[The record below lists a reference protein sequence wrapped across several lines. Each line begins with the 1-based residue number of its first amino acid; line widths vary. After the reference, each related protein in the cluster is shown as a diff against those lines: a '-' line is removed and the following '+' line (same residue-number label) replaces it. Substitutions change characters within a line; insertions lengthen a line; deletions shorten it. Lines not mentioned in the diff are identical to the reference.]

1 MSEQANEMTCAELA
15 NVAAELA
22 LGVLTGRER
31 AEAVAHLD
39 RCEDCRE
46 GVRQLMATGEE
57 LLALLPEREPPVGF
71 ETRVLE
77 RLGFGPAGGPAGS
90 GSGVAGPADGVAGT
104 DGAAGTDS
112 VVGAG
117 GGAGGVGA
125 RTRRAA
131 RHRTGERRP
140 GDRRPAPRRR
150 RGRGPGDGL
159 LGRARR
165 LLATAAVLV
174 AIVGAG
180 LGGWGLGHSGG
191 AAPAA
196 SASQLTSAPFVS
208 VAGSSAGQTVGKVFV
223 YQGNPRWLYMSVE
236 MTPSDS
242 AVTCQVVGTDGRV
255 TTIGSFQL
263 ANGYGAWGSP
273 DPGYLGTLRGAR
285 LLTANGTVLAT
296 ATFTSH

>member
-46 GVRQLMATGEE
+46 DVRQLMATGEG

-71 ETRVLE
+71 EVRVLD
-77 RLGFGPAGGPAGS
+77 RLGFGSAGSAGS
-90 GSGVAGPADGVAGT
+90 GSGVAGPAG
-104 DGAAGTDS
+104 GAAGE
-112 VVGAG
+112 
-117 GGAGGVGA
+117 VGA
-125 RTRRAA
+125 RTRRHV
-131 RHRTGERRP
+131 RRRTGERGP

-150 RGRGPGDGL
+150 RGRWPGDGL
-159 LGRARR
+159 LGGARR
-165 LLATAAVLV
+165 LLAAAAVLV

-191 AAPAA
+191 VAPAA
-196 SASQLTSAPFVS
+196 SASQLASAPFVS

-236 MTPSDS
+236 MRPSDE

-263 ANGYGAWGSP
+263 ADGYGAWGSP
-273 DPGYLGTLRGAR
+273 DPGYLGQLRAAR
-285 LLTANGTVLAT
+285 LVAANGAVLAT
-296 ATFTSH
+296 ATFTSQ